1 MKTIVVPGELVNEKS
16 VKGNGVVIS
25 NNKTY
30 SEYVGV
36 LYNEK
41 YLQVVPL
48 NGKYLPKTE
57 DVVIGY
63 IEQLDINGYICNVN
77 SYKSVYLHKNGLSKK
92 LNLGDIV
99 LAKISSV
106 NEIKD
111 FGLEIM
117 GILRDGILMNIN
129 AKKVPRV
136 IGKNKSMLELLQ
148 KYSKSNIRVG
158 ANGYIYVVGG
168 NYLIVKDALE
178 IIEKYSHV
186 DNLTEK
192 LNKYLS
198 NK

>member
-111 FGLEIM
+111 FGLEIK